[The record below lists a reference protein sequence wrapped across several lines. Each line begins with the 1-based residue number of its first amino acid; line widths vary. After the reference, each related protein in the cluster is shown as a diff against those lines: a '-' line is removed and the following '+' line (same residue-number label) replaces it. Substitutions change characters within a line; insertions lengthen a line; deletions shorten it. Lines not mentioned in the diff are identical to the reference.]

1 VHTELLN
8 ADSERLARDAQSR
21 SASIARSAALLKAA
35 KLIAFPTDTVYGVA
49 AIITDPSA
57 VARLYVAKERPP
69 EKAIP
74 ILIARIEELARIT
87 EKTGMEVQRLI
98 ERFWPGALTLIL
110 PKSGFV
116 PPEVSP
122 TPDVAVR
129 LPDLALTREI
139 ISAVGVP
146 LAVTSANRSG
156 GPSPRTAGEVMEQLS
171 GRIAAVLD
179 GGPTPGGVP
188 STILDCTIIPPRIVR
203 EGAISASELRQ
214 VTRLA

>member
-8 ADSERLARDAQSR
+8 ADMERLASGAPSR
-21 SASIARSAALLKAA
+21 AASIARSVALLEGGR
-35 KLIAFPTDTVYGVA
+35 LVAFPTDTVYGVA

-57 VARLYVAKERPP
+57 VARLYVAKQRPP

-74 ILIARIEELARIT
+74 ILIARVNELERIAKST
-87 EKTGMEVQRLI
+87 SDTVWRLV

-110 PKSGFV
+110 PKSEFV
-116 PPEVSP
+116 PREVSP
-122 TPDVAVR
+122 TADVAVR

-156 GPSPRTAGEVMEQLS
+156 EPSPRTALEVMDQLD

-188 STILDCTIIPPRIVR
+188 STILDCTVTPPRIVR
-203 EGAISASELRQ
+203 AGAISASELSQ